1 MMSKTSGFSLV
12 PLECVTCGASIA
24 AQGMDVVFY
33 CSACRNGYRFD
44 NESRGLVPV
53 EVTFVSRPDLVA
65 DRYKPFWLIPA
76 EVRILSREVKSKG
89 FSGLLAGFFDTGEE
103 ASVTGSGSFAI
114 PAFKLEIGRAI
125 ELSRRYTSE
134 LPGIDQKLGERL
146 VGGCYDVED
155 AKKIAHYSVIATE
168 VDKPDLL
175 KNIRYEIEF
184 GESRLLG
191 VPFVE
196 QAGSTMD
203 AFFHIV
209 I

>member
-1 MMSKTSGFSLV
+1 MMIKTNGFSLV
-12 PLECVTCGASIA
+12 PLECETCGASIA
-24 AQGMDVVFY
+24 AEGMDVVFY
-33 CSACRNGYRFD
+33 CSACHNGYRY
-44 NESRGLVPV
+44 NREKSGLIPV
-53 EVTFVSRPDLVA
+53 EVTFVSRPDLVV
-65 DRYKPFWLIPA
+65 DLYRPFWLIPA
-76 EVRILSREVKSKG
+76 EVRILRREVKSKG
-89 FSGLLAGFFDTGEE
+89 FSGLLSGFFDTGEE
-103 ASVTGSGSFAI
+103 ASDTGSGSFAI
-114 PAFKLEIGRAI
+114 PAFNLEIGRTI

-155 AKKIAHYSVIATE
+155 AKKIAHYSIIATE

-175 KNIRYEIEF
+175 KNIRYEIQF

-196 QAGSTMD
+196 QAGVTMD